1 MQYASEDIS
10 VDAFMK
16 RVQERMELLDIKP
29 RQLAQLINRNES
41 TTKNL
46 VYKGSECNRLTL
58 ILLAKAL
65 RTTVEYLATG
75 ALIADDAEETF
86 TLTIHTPES
95 LAISQGYNEVR
106 RTSRDSDLPIKS
118 LPLPKRLIQ
127 SHGVDPEKV
136 RAMYINSDALQGTL
150 DQGNIALV
158 DTATTF
164 LHEGCF
170 LICIRDTVIMRLAS
184 PVSSGFALTS
194 TNVNIVGTTV
204 TVDQAGAMN
213 SKGMAVV
220 GKIFLRINMNRL

>member
-16 RVQERMELLDIKP
+16 RVQGRMELLDIKP
-29 RQLAQLINRNES
+29 KQLAQLINRNES
-41 TTKNL
+41 TTKNI
-46 VYKGSECNRLTL
+46 VYKGSECNRVTL
-58 ILLAKAL
+58 ILMAKAL
-65 RTTVEYLATG
+65 RTTVEFLATG
-75 ALIADDAEETF
+75 ALIADAVETI
-86 TLTIHTPES
+86 TMTVHTPES
-95 LAISQGYNEVR
+95 LAISQGFEGVR
-106 RTSRDSDLPIKS
+106 RTIRDSDLPIKS

-158 DTATTF
+158 DTDTRF

-170 LICIRDTVIMRLAS
+170 LICVRDTVIMRLAS

-204 TVDQAGAMN
+204 TVDAAGAMI